1 MMIVFNRNEYME
13 AVQSQ
18 SKYFQSDPLETRK
31 NHVYEVGSLGFDLV
45 LCREFKNNPKKE
57 FFLVIPD
64 ALLDPSKEYVR
75 VLCKFTNKN
84 GQLME
89 DYNYLLHNDSSD
101 GFVKIFKTTLKEI
114 NKCTSC

>member
-18 SKYFQSDPLETRK
+18 SKYFRSDPLETRK
-31 NHVYEVGSLGFDLV
+31 NHVYEVGRLGFDLV
-45 LCREFKNNPKKE
+45 LCREFKNNPKKK

-89 DYNYLLHNDSSD
+89 DYDYLLHNDSSD